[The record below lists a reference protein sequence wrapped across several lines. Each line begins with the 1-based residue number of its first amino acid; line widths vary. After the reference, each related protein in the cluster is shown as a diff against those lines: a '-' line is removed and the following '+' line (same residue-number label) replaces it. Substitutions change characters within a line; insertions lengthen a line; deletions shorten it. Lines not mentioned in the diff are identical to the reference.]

1 MINYKQQQIAD
12 FSSSR
17 CDDYSSDISRF
28 ISSSLSRSKKFIT
41 LDKIL
46 ITAPDGSTSLITNAA
61 MIKKATIDHY
71 QNFVPIPKL
80 PASSFQLDKLP
91 LHWQHRYTPID
102 SIMDNIYE
110 ELMIPISLDEWT
122 ATLTSMPK
130 DKAAGPSKITYEMI
144 QHLGPVAMSEM
155 LDLMNK

>member
-1 MINYKQQQIAD
+1 MR
-12 FSSSR
+12 SR
-17 CDDYSSDISRF
+17 LRKPPSIIF
-28 ISSSLSRSKKFIT
+28 
-41 LDKIL
+41 KI
-46 ITAPDGSTSLITNAA
+46 
-61 MIKKATIDHY
+61 
-71 QNFVPIPKL
+71 
-80 PASSFQLDKLP
+80 SFQFRNYLRHHYKLP

-144 QHLGPVAMSEM
+144 QHLGPVAMSEL
-155 LDLMNK
+155 LDLMNKCLEIGDIPSGWREALLFQSRNRTISKLNCKTLDRLRYWKQHGNVLS